1 MTGTAPAGAVGITG
15 PNLPVEADVRNIES
29 SMRSFLTDTFGPRA
43 TFDEM
48 ERKVYGHDIGSIP
61 SMIKPFLGR
70 TAPTPWSSP
79 RPPRS
84 CRSSRRGRTA

>member
-1 MTGTAPAGAVGITG
+1 
-15 PNLPVEADVRNIES
+15 VRNIES

-70 TAPTPWSSP
+70 TAPDAVVQPETTEELSKLAARARDMKVPL
-79 RPPRS
+79 
-84 CRSSRRGRTA
+84 